1 MTKNKPFRNIYK
13 RQETTAMVR
22 ERQRQHRVA
31 VIGVAIIT
39 VVCIIGIGT
48 IAYFIHIIYFI
59 KLVLYIFVLYTFLYI
74 KKIFEIKCPL

>member
-1 MTKNKPFRNIYK
+1 MMMSKPFRNIYK
-13 RQETTAMVR
+13 RQETPAMVR

-48 IAYFIHIIYFI
+48 IAYFMHN
-59 KLVLYIFVLYTFLYI
+59 L
-74 KKIFEIKCPL
+74 

>member
-1 MTKNKPFRNIYK
+1 MSKPFRNIYK
-13 RQETTAMVR
+13 RQETPAMVR

-48 IAYFIHIIYFI
+48 IAYFMHN
-59 KLVLYIFVLYTFLYI
+59 L
-74 KKIFEIKCPL
+74 

>member
-1 MTKNKPFRNIYK
+1 MTRPFKNIYARK
-13 RQETTAMVR
+13 ETPAMVR

-48 IAYFIHIIYFI
+48 IMYF
-59 KLVLYIFVLYTFLYI
+59 VYTL
-74 KKIFEIKCPL
+74 

>member
-1 MTKNKPFRNIYK
+1 MTKPFRNIYARK
-13 RQETTAMVR
+13 ETPAMVR

-48 IAYFIHIIYFI
+48 IMYF
-59 KLVLYIFVLYTFLYI
+59 VYTL
-74 KKIFEIKCPL
+74 